1 MTSVFSSIFSNEE
14 IQYLLQLPEV
24 VAAKDRF
31 GSSDKVQFTIALTDG
46 IRTALQTRFGLDLS
60 SVSEIP
66 MRWIK
71 GDTEAHVDR
80 GSRSFENTYL
90 VYLQDSEGE
99 FVLGTDSYPI
109 TANTGFIFSEG
120 TMHKTLNTGLTP
132 RLLIGPMNE
141 FAGPVGGGYATIIYY
156 ANLTDATNGDNALA
170 SGVQGATLQTVSP
183 YSSWRVA
190 RVLDG
195 ATPQSV
201 PSGVFAS
208 GYTIT
213 NWAGYAQRFTY
224 HLYASQAVCFLEGTQ
239 ILCLKDDVETY
250 MPIETMR
257 AGTLVKTR
265 LDGYKKVEL
274 IGKNVIVNPGHS
286 DRIEARLYKLSP
298 SQYSELHDDLFITG
312 AHAVLVETI
321 TDKQREELTKQA
333 GKIFITDKK
342 YRLMAM
348 FDERAEPWASEG
360 TYTIWHFALEHT
372 NIVMNYGVYA
382 NGLLVETCS
391 INTMRTKANLIIV

>member
-1 MTSVFSSIFSNEE
+1 MPS
-14 IQYLLQLPEV
+14 Y
-24 VAAKDRF
+24 A
-31 GSSDKVQFTIALTDG
+31 TINYYA
-46 IRTALQTRFGLDLS
+46 
-60 SVSEIP
+60 
-66 MRWIK
+66 
-71 GDTEAHVDR
+71 TEAHANAETNLLSA
-80 GSRSFENTYL
+80 G
-90 VYLQDSEGE
+90 
-99 FVLGTDSYPI
+99 
-109 TANTGFIFSEG
+109 ANTG
-120 TMHKTLNTGLTP
+120 
-132 RLLIGPMNE
+132 
-141 FAGPVGGGYATIIYY
+141 V
-156 ANLTDATNGDNALA
+156 
-170 SGVQGATLQTVSP
+170 LQTVSG

-190 RVLDG
+190 KVLDNNSS
-195 ATPQSV
+195 PQTA
-201 PSGVFAS
+201 PSGTYSS
-208 GYTIT
+208 GFDITQFPDYQNTYT
-213 NWAGYAQRFTY
+213 YF
-224 HLYASQAVCFLEGTQ
+224 LYAYTVVCFLEGTQ

-286 DRIEARLYKLSP
+286 DRIESRLYKLSP

-348 FDERAEPWASEG
+348 FDDRAEPWSEAG
-360 TYTIWHFALEHT
+360 KYTIWHFALEHT

-391 INTMRTKANLIIV
+391 INTMRTKSNLLIIS

>member
-1 MTSVFSSIFSNEE
+1 
-14 IQYLLQLPEV
+14 
-24 VAAKDRF
+24 
-31 GSSDKVQFTIALTDG
+31 
-46 IRTALQTRFGLDLS
+46 
-60 SVSEIP
+60 

-141 FAGPVGGGYATIIYY
+141 FAGPVGVVQYATINYY
-156 ANLTDATNGDNALA
+156 ATQANANA
-170 SGVQGATLQTVSP
+170 SPPEDELSAGENTGFLQTVSV

-190 RVLDG
+190 KVLDNNSS
-195 ATPQSV
+195 PQSV

-208 GYTIT
+208 GLNITEIPDYQNTYT
-213 NWAGYAQRFTY
+213 YF
-224 HLYASQAVCFLEGTQ
+224 LYASQAVCFLEGTQ

-298 SQYSELHDDLFITG
+298 SQYSELHEDLFITG

-321 TDKQREELTKQA
+321 TDKQREELTKHV

-348 FDERAEPWASEG
+348 FDGRAEPWSEAG
-360 TYTIWHFALEHT
+360 SYTIWHFALEHT

-391 INTMRTKANLIIV
+391 INTMRTKSNLLMIS

>member
-24 VAAKDRF
+24 VSAKDRF

-141 FAGPVGGGYATIIYY
+141 FAGPVGVSYATIIYY
-156 ANLTDATNGDNALA
+156 ANLTDATNGTNALA

-224 HLYASQAVCFLEGTQ
+224 YLYASQAVCFLEGTQ

-298 SQYSELHDDLFITG
+298 SQYSELHEDLFITG

-391 INTMRTKANLIIV
+391 INTMRTKANLLIV